1 MLYPSDKKLDK
12 NQKFNP
18 PKKFQA
24 LSSNDLVKLKNWI
37 YNIVTAGQG
46 IRIERS
52 NDRVIVH
59 AETAGK
65 GFGGM
70 GGYNVGIVTALPA
83 IPTSGM
89 KEVYWTSGGG
99 GTGDNQVWR
108 AYAGQSVWYPTQKFT
123 SKSGTP

>member
-12 NQKFNP
+12 NQKFQP

-37 YNIVTAGQG
+37 YNLVTAGQG

-70 GGYNVGIVTALPA
+70 GTGSGLWMKTATTKAGLEEPVSEVYFGRVTAGAQQGMVCVRNPDNDGWDA
-83 IPTSGM
+83 INFF
-89 KEVYWTSGGG
+89 E
-99 GTGDNQVWR
+99 
-108 AYAGQSVWYPTQKFT
+108 
-123 SKSGTP
+123 